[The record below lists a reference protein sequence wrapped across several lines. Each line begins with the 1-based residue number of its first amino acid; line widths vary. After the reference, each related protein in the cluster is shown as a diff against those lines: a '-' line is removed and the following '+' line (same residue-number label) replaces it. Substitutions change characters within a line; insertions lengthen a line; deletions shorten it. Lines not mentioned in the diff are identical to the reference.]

1 MNRVQLGIKLKDAR
15 NATRLTQEQ
24 LAERYRLDPKK
35 VSRIERGVQ
44 FPEQEYLDM
53 LERISPN
60 FNVQDILSTIREIQA
75 IENKSAYQV
84 NDSISNQMLMDEIK
98 KLQQMVVSLTQSEEQ
113 NAKT

>member
-35 VSRIERGVQ
+35 ISRIERGVQ